1 VVFFASGL
9 RRTRFVVC
17 CPHMRNPAQDLSPW
31 TANSRANT
39 NNPTQTPQPPLGG
52 DGFEGPLPSTVLDE
66 LLRRRRVAKASSQR
80 HFPPWFKS
88 LLTLAGLVLAPALM
102 LAAIAAAMWAF
113 GWTPK
118 AKHYTDP
125 LLERTF
131 HPMTQTPAMA
141 GAPSPAVEVRRA
153 EPMPAPRAQQ
163 VFRIGIWSPVWMPV
177 GKLTWVRFLGVKDTF
192 ADLPRNP
199 QIGDSYGVLEGGQR
213 ALWVWH
219 TLPGHTTLAWVDP

>member
-1 VVFFASGL
+1 MA
-9 RRTRFVVC
+9 
-17 CPHMRNPAQDLSPW
+17 PAQPGERHRS
-31 TANSRANT
+31 
-39 NNPTQTPQPPLGG
+39 
-52 DGFEGPLPSTVLDE
+52 GFESTLPPEALE
-66 LLRRRRVAKASSQR
+66 EILRRRVAKAPRQQYI
-80 HFPPWFKS
+80 PPWLQS

-131 HPMTQTPAMA
+131 HV
-141 GAPSPAVEVRRA
+141 APPAVEVRRA
-153 EPMPAPRAQQ
+153 ELVPAPRAQQ
-163 VFRIGIWSPVWMPV
+163 VFRIGIWNPVWMPD
-177 GKLTWVRFLGVKDTF
+177 GKLTLVRFLGVKNTF
-192 ADLPRNP
+192 ADLPRNA

-219 TLPGHTTLAWVDP
+219 ILPGHAQAAWVDP